1 MQTMA
6 LAPDDLP
13 NATPYSAPMYATQGY
28 ATSGVAGVSG
38 DEQRTYLLNR
48 ASFTAI
54 LAGVAVALVIQLVLN
69 VLGIGIGLSTLDAK
83 VAADNPDAA
92 NAAMTA
98 TIYVVASGV
107 VASFIGGLASGRLS
121 GSARAS
127 TGAWHGFTTW
137 AVTTLLVAYLL
148 TSVVGSAIGGTFG
161 ALGNVVGGVG
171 KAAASA
177 VGGAADMTNGD
188 ALTAKVKSLIN
199 PNDQNAIQDD
209 VTTYVRASVDGDT
222 KAADAARDKAV
233 NDVAKAANISTDEAK
248 TRIDNLVNSTKATIA
263 DAKAKAT
270 AAAEAAR
277 KATSQAA
284 LYGAAAMILG
294 AIAGALGGGAGR
306 PARVRLGRLA

>member
-1 MQTMA
+1 MQIMA

-28 ATSGVAGVSG
+28 ATSGAAGGPG
-38 DEQRTYLLNR
+38 DEQRVFWLNR
-48 ASFTAI
+48 ASWGAI

-69 VLGIGIGLSTLDAK
+69 VLGVGIGLSSLDAK

-98 TIYVVASGV
+98 TIYIVVSGI
-107 VASFIGGLASGRLS
+107 VASFVGGLASGRLS
-121 GSARAS
+121 GSGRAS
-127 TGAWHGFTTW
+127 TAAWHGFTSW

-161 ALGNVVGGVG
+161 ALGSVVGGVG

-199 PNDQNAIQDD
+199 PNDQTAIQDD
-209 VTTYVRASVDGDT
+209 VATYVRAGIDGDT
-222 KAADAARDKAV
+222 KAADAVAR
-233 NDVAKAANISTDEAK
+233 
-248 TRIDNLVNSTKATIA
+248 
-263 DAKAKAT
+263 
-270 AAAEAAR
+270 
-277 KATSQAA
+277 Q
-284 LYGAAAMILG
+284 
-294 AIAGALGGGAGR
+294 GGQRRGQGGEHHAGR
-306 PARVRLGRLA
+306 GQDADR